1 MKETKDQENEVKGEK
16 SQEIKQKEIEIQ
28 RKNDG

>member
-28 RKNDG
+28 RKK